1 MTQEEAIQLQA
12 IRAAQVKAA
21 SAGFTQSL
29 INNGADEQ
37 MAKAAAAYY
46 AGPGGTLEKRA
57 ANIARC
63 RQMVLAAVQN
73 LHQR

>member
-12 IRAAQVKAA
+12 IREAQVKAA
-21 SAGFTQSL
+21 SAGFAQSL
-29 INNGADEQ
+29 INNGADENV
-37 MAKAAAAYY
+37 AAAAAAYY

-57 ANIARC
+57 ANIAQC

-73 LHQR
+73 LYRR